1 MIFGCVIGGDTPEVE
16 GFEAFC
22 FGVEDGGAKEADGGG
37 EVFVGGVGGGLH
49 VVASGVGFV
58 VEEEG
63 SGDDLV
69 FLSVRI
75 LKVDEVKGGE
85 GLSKFV
91 F

>member
-16 GFEAFC
+16 VFEAFC
-22 FGVEDGGAKEADGGG
+22 FGVKEGLAEEADGGG

-49 VVASGVGFV
+49 VVASGVFLV

-69 FLSVRI
+69 GFDLGVFEA
-75 LKVDEVKGGE
+75 DEIKGGE
-85 GLSKFV
+85 GLSEFV